1 MIALSN
7 KINERDELIAN
18 LEEQIYL
25 FDNQDDLLSNYYK
38 RINQLEALLIKN
50 KIPLPENLNKVNF
63 SNKKNNDDEK
73 INQLREIISQQENKI
88 NYNDVMIKKL
98 MNTVNNDGKVDLNKL
113 LQQMETAKDLYN
125 KINELQKEKEKY
137 KNDIND
143 LNNNISNL
151 KEEIEEVKNNK
162 KESNNIVIS
171 NIMQNLENI
180 IRNTNDSNIKNEL
193 FKVYKYM
200 NDNCNIDEEDK
211 IGSTQNYNL
220 NKNITGQN
228 VVKGIKQTGN
238 TPKSNNNINNSNNI
252 SNNNNNSNNNQNV
265 NERLK
270 NKSYI
275 NKFIN
280 TNK

>member
-1 MIALSN
+1 
-7 KINERDELIAN
+7 
-18 LEEQIYL
+18 
-25 FDNQDDLLSNYYK
+25 
-38 RINQLEALLIKN
+38 
-50 KIPLPENLNKVNF
+50 
-63 SNKKNNDDEK
+63 
-73 INQLREIISQQENKI
+73 
-88 NYNDVMIKKL
+88 MIKKL

-137 KNDIND
+137 KNEIND

-151 KEEIEEVKNNK
+151 KEEIEDVKNNK
-162 KESNNIVIS
+162 NESNNIIIS
-171 NIMQNLENI
+171 NIMENLENI

-211 IGSTQNYNL
+211 IGSTQNYTL